1 MEYQPKS
8 NEKYTLCL
16 HCVSSFEGTSYKE
29 LYDKS
34 FFIFHRFLELS
45 SILSEKKI
53 FVVNF
58 PFSMNSVKPP
68 PSTPLMA
75 EIGYVW
81 RKFFVEGPFG
91 NYEDFLELSI
101 MQFVI
106 QLSLISLGRII
117 MCCVKNQKLML
128 LVAS

>member
-34 FFIFHRFLELS
+34 FFIFHKFLELS

-58 PFSMNSVKPP
+58 PFLMNSVKPP
-68 PSTPLMA
+68 PSTSLMA
-75 EIGYVW
+75 EIGYV
-81 RKFFVEGPFG
+81 
-91 NYEDFLELSI
+91 
-101 MQFVI
+101 
-106 QLSLISLGRII
+106 
-117 MCCVKNQKLML
+117 
-128 LVAS
+128 